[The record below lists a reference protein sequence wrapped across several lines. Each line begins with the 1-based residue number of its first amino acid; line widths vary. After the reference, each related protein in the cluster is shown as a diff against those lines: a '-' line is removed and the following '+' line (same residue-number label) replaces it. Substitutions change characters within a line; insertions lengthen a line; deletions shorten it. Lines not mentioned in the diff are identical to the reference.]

1 MIRRWML
8 LLLVAVLTGC
18 GSDSKSESDSDSG
31 GKEKQMAAD
40 DPGENRES
48 NGKTSDAREPKTPAS
63 ESSSN
68 SRVLT
73 EGNSTDSVDARD
85 GDMNKMKNV
94 ALSLHNY
101 QAAFRKFPMASSGD
115 GRVSKDLSWRVLVL
129 PFIELNDEYDKFDV
143 SQSWD
148 SAKNRPLIDSQAKEA
163 FELGNGN
170 LICAI
175 KHDEQPETFAKI
187 PDGTSNTI
195 ALMESPAV
203 DAAQWTTPVDIDV
216 KHGVKLIKSLKKG
229 EFLLAA
235 LYDGSV
241 CKVYSPPMERILKD
255 EEIAALF
262 GYRDGTPINRDVF
275 LPPK

>member
-8 LLLVAVLTGC
+8 LLLVAVLIGC

-31 GKEKQMAAD
+31 GKEKQTAAAD
-40 DPGENRES
+40 PGKKQEKI
-48 NGKTSDAREPKTPAS
+48 GKTSDARDSKTPAS

-73 EGNSTDSVDARD
+73 GGNSTDSVDVRD
-85 GDMNKMKNV
+85 GDMNKLKSV
-94 ALSLHNY
+94 ALSMHNY
-101 QAAFRKFPMASSGD
+101 EAVRRKFPMASTGD

-129 PFIELNDEYDKFDV
+129 PYLEFNDEYNKFDV

-148 SAKNRPLIDSQAKEA
+148 SAKNKPLVDSQAKEA
-163 FELGNGN
+163 FELGNGK

-175 KHDEQPETFAKI
+175 KHDEQPKTLREI
-187 PDGTSNTI
+187 SDGSSNTI
-195 ALMESPAV
+195 AFMESPAV
-203 DAAQWTTPVDIDV
+203 DASKWTTPVDIEAKD
-216 KHGVKLIKSLKKG
+216 GVKLIKSLKKG
-229 EFLLAA
+229 EFLLVA

-241 CKVYSPPMERILKD
+241 CKVYSPDGKNLKD

-275 LPPK
+275 LPSK